1 MKRIAPLITLISI
14 ICFSCTTNTLDLNPD
29 SYLSKGEQMDL
40 KIDLSRYI
48 EKLPPRISMEMRW
61 DTAALKYYTHD
72 ARLMNLVSLYKN
84 PDGMYY
90 FYITRIVPSVRQ
102 GERRAIA
109 GKCKFANKRI
119 SEIEEFFVS
128 NVEKPEVLE
137 EHAEELL
144 TEVIKTDKAPVANKL
159 VEWPNDYFYY
169 NKGTNQWD
177 RVSSRT
183 PTNSLNN
190 SVKIQ

>member
-1 MKRIAPLITLISI
+1 MKRIALLITLCSI
-14 ICFSCTTNTLDLNPD
+14 ICFSCADTAYDLNPD
-29 SYLSKGEQMDL
+29 SYMSKEEQLDL

-48 EKLPPRISMEMRW
+48 EKLPPRTTMEMRW
-61 DTAALKYYTHD
+61 DTAALKYYTYD
-72 ARLMNLVSLYKN
+72 ANLMELVKLYKGTS
-84 PDGMYY
+84 DKYY

-109 GKCKFANKRI
+109 GTCKFKNKRI
-119 SEIEEFFVS
+119 SEMEEIFVS
-128 NVEKPEVLE
+128 NIESPEVLE

-144 TEVIKTDKAPVANKL
+144 SEVIKTGKAPVPNKL
-159 VEWPNDYFYY
+159 IEWPNDYFYY

-177 RVSSRT
+177 RVSSGAALD
-183 PTNSLNN
+183 SVNN

>member
-1 MKRIAPLITLISI
+1 
-14 ICFSCTTNTLDLNPD
+14 
-29 SYLSKGEQMDL
+29 MDL